1 MYALIYDIRFSLWD
15 FTDKSVSSSAE
26 WVVEMM
32 KRTCDHILW
41 DRRLEQLL
49 VMMLLSCSPLL
60 LSLSLLIS
68 LKGLWKTAPR
78 LKL

>member
-1 MYALIYDIRFSLWD
+1 MIFVFLFWTYFI
-15 FTDKSVSSSAE
+15 DKSIFSSAT

-32 KRTCDHILW
+32 ERTCDHILW

-68 LKGLWKTAPR
+68 LKDLWKIAPR